1 MGFQELGLN
10 EFLVRALTEAGYESP
25 TPVQAQSVPAAIAGR
40 DLLVSSQTGSGKTA
54 AFMLPALH
62 RMNDNISDDP
72 LQRVAFTGPR
82 VLVLTPTREL
92 ALQVTEACRKYG
104 RHVRFAKVV
113 SVVGG
118 MPYPVQNKQLSQPY
132 DVLVAT
138 PGRLID
144 HLERGRIDF
153 SCLQM
158 LVLDEADRML
168 DMGFIDDIERILA
181 ALPAERQTLLFSA
194 TVDPRIEGMTKR
206 LMNNPERIEIVSDV
220 KGHAN
225 IEQRMLYTD
234 DMRHKSRLL
243 DVLLRDT
250 TLDQAIVF
258 TATKRD
264 ADSLAV
270 ELDSAGF
277 AVAAL
282 HGDMSQSQRNRTL
295 TGLRRGRFRVLVA
308 TDVAARGIDVQT
320 ISHVINFDLPKNPE
334 DYVHRIGR
342 TGRAGRSGVAISFA
356 SGRDRFQVKAIERYT
371 KNPIAVH
378 TIPGLEPKVEPAR
391 EPRRSGP
398 GAGAGPKRFG
408 GPREGFGGGPRE
420 GFGARREGGQFNRD
434 GDRKPYPARDGN
446 RAGGYAGGQNSNG
459 NGNTSAQPGGNFD
472 ARRAPPRDGNRE
484 FNRDGNR
491 EFNRDGNR
499 EASGGFNRDGNRDGN
514 REAGGGFNRD
524 GNREPARDGNRDFNR
539 DRQTPAQ
546 GAPRG
551 ANRDFGDRP
560 RPRTPAAPAATRET
574 GTVHRRKFER

>member
-1 MGFQELGLN
+1 MGFQELGLT
-10 EFLVRALTEAGYESP
+10 EYLVKALTEAGYEAP
-25 TPVQAQSVPAAIAGR
+25 TPVQEKSIPAAIAGR

-62 RMNDNISDDP
+62 RMNENLSDDP
-72 LQRVAFTGPR
+72 LTRLQFSGPR

-104 RHVRFAKVV
+104 RHLRYAKPV

-118 MPYPVQNKQLSQPY
+118 MPYPVQNKQLSQKY

-144 HLERGRIDF
+144 HMERGRIDF
-153 SCLQM
+153 SSLQM

-181 ALPAERQTLLFSA
+181 SLPAKRQTLLFSA
-194 TVDPRIEGMTKR
+194 TVDARIEGMTRR
-206 LMNNPERIEIVSDV
+206 LMNDPERIEIVSAV

-225 IEQRMLYTD
+225 IEQRMLFAD
-234 DMRHKSRLL
+234 DMRHKTRLL
-243 DVLLRDT
+243 DSVLRDA
-250 TLDQAIVF
+250 TLEQAIVF

-270 ELDSAGF
+270 ELDGAGF

-295 TGLRRGRFRVLVA
+295 TGLRRGHYRVLVA

-342 TGRAGRSGVAISFA
+342 TGRAGRSGIAISFA
-356 SGRDRFQVKAIERYT
+356 SGRERFQVKAIERYT
-371 KNPIAVH
+371 KNTITVH
-378 TIPGLEPKVEPAR
+378 TIPGLEPKVEAPR
-391 EPRRSGP
+391 EPRRAP
-398 GAGAGPKRFG
+398 GAGPKRF
-408 GPREGFGGGPRE
+408 GGPRE
-420 GFGARREGGQFNRD
+420 GFGARREGGQFNRE
-434 GDRKPYPARDGN
+434 RPAYPQRDGN
-446 RAGGYAGGQNSNG
+446 RGHYGQGSAGGNAPSRQPGAGFEGRGNAGGQ
-459 NGNTSAQPGGNFD
+459 
-472 ARRAPPRDGNRE
+472 

-491 EFNRDGNR
+491 SFGGRDGNR
-499 EASGGFNRDGNRDGN
+499 DFNRDGNRDGN
-514 REAGGGFNRD
+514 REFSRD
-524 GNREPARDGNRDFNR
+524 GNREFSRDGNRDFNR
-539 DRQTPAQ
+539 EGNRSNFNRDGNRSFGQDRRASAQPAQ
-546 GAPRG
+546 REG
-551 ANRDFGDRP
+551 NREFGDRQ
-560 RPRTPAAPAATRET
+560 RPRSPSTNRE
-574 GTVHRRKFER
+574 GTVHRRKFDR

>member
-25 TPVQAQSVPAAIAGR
+25 TPVQAQAVPAAIAGR

-72 LQRVAFTGPR
+72 LQRVTFAGPR

-153 SCLQM
+153 SSLQM

-181 ALPAERQTLLFSA
+181 ALPSERQTLLFSA

-206 LMNNPERIEIVSDV
+206 LMHNPERIDIVSDV

-356 SGRDRFQVKAIERYT
+356 SSRDRFQVKAIERYT

-378 TIPGLEPKVEPAR
+378 TIPGLEPKAEPAR
-391 EPRRSGP
+391 EPRRNGP
-398 GAGAGPKRFG
+398 GAGAGPKRSG

-434 GDRKPYPARDGN
+434 GDRKPYPQRDSN
-446 RAGGYAGGQNSNG
+446 RAGGYAGGQNGNGNGNG
-459 NGNTSAQPGGNFD
+459 NGNTAAQPAGNFD
-472 ARRAPPRDGNRE
+472 ARRGPQREFSRDGNRGFNRDGNSG

-491 EFNRDGNR
+491 EPARDGNR
-499 EASGGFNRDGNRDGN
+499 EPA
-514 REAGGGFNRD
+514 RD

-546 GAPRG
+546 AAPRG
-551 ANRDFGDRP
+551 PNRDFGDRP
-560 RPRTPAAPAATRET
+560 RPRTSAAPAATRET